1 VPTGV
6 FASVARGFDVWA
18 FTALP
23 LMFGPVGVLVSL
35 TISCGLIGYLVSEQ
49 AGRGR

>member
-1 VPTGV
+1 M

-23 LMFGPVGVLVSL
+23 LMFGPVGMVVSMV
-35 TISCGLIGYLVSEQ
+35 ISVGVIAYLVSDD
-49 AGRGR
+49 AG

>member
-1 VPTGV
+1 V

-23 LMFGPVGVLVSL
+23 LMFGPVGMVVSMV
-35 TISCGLIGYLVSEQ
+35 ISVGVIAYLVSDD
-49 AGRGR
+49 AG